1 MSKLTSARVVF
12 GIVIALVVLRF
23 GTPTPLAQGSGIT
36 FAKFNGLPSWPSG
49 PDYATDVL
57 RDPWDFCNVEDVVA
71 DPNIQAGW
79 SSFSVNANNSCLAG
93 GHTTPVNGFRFSTM
107 GLLYPGFYN
116 TLSPT
121 RNGRKFPVDTS
132 RYQNLA
138 FRLTASSAGGAPQ
151 FYWFHYPFG
160 DPRDPQGAGNGM
172 KQLATIAAG
181 AQIYSTDLTTN
192 KNTGLDYTAGVVSG
206 FRLDRNGAST
216 DTDLFYDWV
225 RLTVKDSDPA
235 AAMQTVSWNFGT
247 GTTTISVV
255 DAANTV
261 LTIGSVGSNVTSFTF
276 NYGILPPGN
285 YKLRVTRDSVQERSF
300 TVNAPA
306 TIDITDPNETGGE
319 DYSTAVLHNPWDMSS
334 PSAIPYTGFENITPN
349 PPDFSNGM
357 LNATNTNG
365 GANIMLFSNGN
376 NGVPIDTSRYRYFT
390 ARFEVEG
397 AFDLGNGSV
406 ARVLWTSQGGFNGD
420 TATTTK
426 SFVVFP
432 GMNTYTI
439 DLATLTTA
447 QDDGLEPYLGT
458 PETWTA
464 AAKRYLNFHPH
475 EFVEPRTFHI
485 DYVKLAAMAETVN
498 GGFTLKWNGRDADG
512 GSPTVALYYDTD
524 TNPSNGK
531 TLIAS
536 NLAMSSGQYFWN
548 TAGVPLGVYW
558 IYAEGNDGVQ
568 VYGRYSTGQ
577 VRVVNAAPVS
587 SPVMVVDAPVAGASI
602 AQPYALSG
610 WTLDRGAT
618 SGTGMDAVHVWAF
631 PDSGAPGIF
640 AGAATMFGRRD
651 DVGAIFGSQFTN
663 SGFHLALT
671 GLPAGAYHLQVF
683 GHSTVTG
690 TFNIAQVIPVT
701 VPASSPL
708 MAFDAPAPGSTV
720 SSSFAVSGWTLD
732 LGAPPAAGSG
742 IDYIDGWAWP
752 MQGGGSLGTGISL
765 GRLTARTARQDVA
778 NIFGSQFLNS
788 GFSFNISTLPAGSYR
803 IVLFGHSVVAGAF
816 NISSS
821 VDVNVAGS
829 ASNPAMVLDAPKN
842 GATVSPSFTV
852 SGWAVDR
859 GATTGTGVSAVHV
872 WAFPTNGSA
881 AVFLGAATY
890 GTSRPD
896 VASVLG
902 NSRFTNSGYT
912 LNATGLQHGVTYDI
926 VAFMFSTV
934 PNAPAP
940 SYAVSAR
947 VAVQ

>member
-1 MSKLTSARVVF
+1 MSKLESTRIVF
-12 GIVIALVVLRF
+12 GIVLASLVLF
-23 GTPTPLAQGSGIT
+23 LGTPAPRAQGSGIT
-36 FAKFNGLPSWPSG
+36 FDNFTNLPAWPSG
-49 PDYATDVL
+49 PDFATDVM

-71 DPNIQAGW
+71 DPNIQIGW
-79 SSFSVNANNSCLAG
+79 STFSVNGNGSCLAG
-93 GHTTPVNGFRFSTM
+93 GHTTPVTGVRVTTM
-107 GLLYPGFYN
+107 GLLYPGFYD

-121 RNGRKFPVDTS
+121 KNGRKYPVDTS
-132 RYQNLA
+132 RYQKLA

-151 FYWFHYPFG
+151 FYWFHYSYA
-160 DPRDPQGAGNGM
+160 DPRDPTFAANGL
-172 KQLATIAAG
+172 KQLGGIVAG
-181 AQIYSTDLTTN
+181 AQIYSTDLSTN
-192 KNTGLDYTAGVVSG
+192 KTAGTNYTDGEVRG
-206 FRLDRNGAST
+206 FRIDRNGASS

-225 RLTVKDSDPA
+225 RLTVKDSDPE
-235 AAMQTVSWNFGT
+235 AAMQTVHWNFGSGLAT
-247 GTTTISVV
+247 VSVV
-255 DAANTV
+255 DANNTV
-261 LTIGSVGSNVTSFTF
+261 LTLGSDISGTSFTW

-285 YKLRVTRDSVQERSF
+285 YKLRVTRGSVQERAF

-319 DYSTAVLHNPWDMSS
+319 DYATRVLNNPWDMND
-334 PSAIPYTGFENITPN
+334 SADVQYTGTEDITPN
-349 PPDFSNGM
+349 PPSFANGLM
-357 LNATNTNG
+357 TATNTTNG
-365 GANIMLFSNGN
+365 PNIFLLANAN
-376 NGVPIDTSRYRYFT
+376 NRVPIDTSRYRYFT
-390 ARFEVEG
+390 IRFQVDG
-397 AFDLGNGSV
+397 AFDLGLGSV
-406 ARVLWTSQGGFNGD
+406 ARVLWSSQDFGGAS
-420 TATTTK
+420 ATTTK

-439 DLATLTTA
+439 DLGSLTTA
-447 QDDGLEPYLGT
+447 PDDGGIEQNLGT
-458 PETWTA
+458 PELWA
-464 AAKRYLNFHPH
+464 AGAKTHLNFHPH
-475 EFVEPRTFHI
+475 EFSEPRAFHI

-498 GGFTLKWNGRDADG
+498 AGFMLKWNGHDADG

-524 TNPSNGK
+524 RNPSNGK

-536 NLAMSSGQYFWN
+536 NLTMATGQYFWN
-548 TAGVPLGVYW
+548 TAGVPPGAYW

-568 VYGRYSTGQ
+568 TYGRYSTGQ
-577 VRVVNAAPVS
+577 LRVLTMAAVS
-587 SPVMVVDAPVAGASI
+587 APAMALDGPGAGASI
-602 AQPYALSG
+602 VQPYELSG
-610 WTLDRGAT
+610 WTVDTGAT
-618 SGTGMDAVHVWAF
+618 AGTGMDAVHVWAF

-640 AGAATMFGRRD
+640 AGTATMFGRRD

-663 SGFHLALT
+663 SGFHLTLT
-671 GLPAGAYHLQVF
+671 GLPAGGYHLQVF

-690 TFNIAQVIPVT
+690 TFNIAQVIPVI

-708 MAFDAPAPGSTV
+708 MAFDGPPSGSTV
-720 SSSFAVSGWTLD
+720 GSPFAVSGWTLD
-732 LGAPPAAGSG
+732 RSAPAANGSG

-752 MQGGGSLGTGISL
+752 LQGGGALGTGISL

-816 NISSS
+816 NISRS
-821 VDVNVAGS
+821 VDVTVAGS
-829 ASNPAMVLDAPKN
+829 ASNPAMVLDAPTN
-842 GATVSPSFTV
+842 GATVSASFTV

-912 LNATGLQHGVTYDI
+912 LSATGLQHGVTYDI

-940 SYAVSAR
+940 SYAVPAR
-947 VAVQ
+947 VTVQ